1 MIARYVTHTFLMNF
15 NQIKVFVMD
24 K

>member
-1 MIARYVTHTFLMNF
+1 LQGMLLTFLMNF
-15 NQIKVFVMD
+15 NQIKLFVMN